1 MFLSSKL
8 DFQVSLDVSK
18 WINVFPSYI
27 FKLTF
32 TNFRGFNAF
41 WWISSIF
48 KKYFSANE
56 CKWIPKDL
64 NCALPQPA
72 MISMDQF
79 RATSTNSPT
88 DNPPITN
95 EAFSFGPI
103 ASSNQIDFE
112 EDRAGDTSGTEVFF
126 EMKENVCNELLG
138 SWICSNGNKELMKIF
153 RVDCPKI

>member
-1 MFLSSKL
+1 ML
-8 DFQVSLDVSK
+8 
-18 WINVFPSYI
+18 
-27 FKLTF
+27 
-32 TNFRGFNAF
+32 
-41 WWISSIF
+41 

-95 EAFSFGPI
+95 QEFSFEPI
-103 ASSNQIDFE
+103 ANSNQIDFE
-112 EDRAGDTSGTEVFF
+112 EDRAGDTTGTEVFF
-126 EMKENVCNELLG
+126 EMKENVCDELHG
-138 SWICSNGNKELMKIF
+138 SWICSNGNKELVKNRF
-153 RVDCPKI
+153 FG